1 MLCSL
6 RGERLLTVGCV
17 CLCLCAPGVWC
28 ECRGGYRRIY
38 PPTDEAVEAGAWPE
52 SAYRPMW
59 NMSHDMFG
67 DGAGRRG
74 TTHYSRP
81 RNPSHISARMSRLA
95 SGVGSATTAARA
107 GAASN
112 TAAATAPLAATAGAG
127 GGARAGASSRRKL
140 SARNL
145 AKTTGSK
152 GGHGSQRS
160 NAPPDGSKHGTV
172 PLTHAGG
179 GGSAAAVAIINSARS
194 PRSPRPRGAASAAAR
209 NTELHMDMPTG
220 EARGSSMSMLEARA
234 SPITA
239 HPPAAPPS
247 YTRGSTEG
255 AGSMQPQPKGVKS
268 RDAPQPHTNG
278 DGTSDAMRAKYG
290 SFKSWV
296 DTKKAYV

>member
-1 MLCSL
+1 
-6 RGERLLTVGCV
+6 
-17 CLCLCAPGVWC
+17 
-28 ECRGGYRRIY
+28 
-38 PPTDEAVEAGAWPE
+38 
-52 SAYRPMW
+52 MW

-194 PRSPRPRGAASAAAR
+194 PRSPRPRGAARAAAR
-209 NTELHMDMPTG
+209 NTELHVDMPTG

-268 RDAPQPHTNG
+268 RDASQPHTNG